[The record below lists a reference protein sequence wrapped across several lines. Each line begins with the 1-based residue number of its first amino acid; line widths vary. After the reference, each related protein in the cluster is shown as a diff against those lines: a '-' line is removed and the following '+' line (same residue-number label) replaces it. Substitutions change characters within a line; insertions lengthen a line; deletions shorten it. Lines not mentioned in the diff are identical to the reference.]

1 MTTIRDRLVF
11 GEQPQIAPLS
21 LPQPQQSQPSP
32 QPQPF
37 ARLSRQARAREV
49 ASAASAASSSADVE
63 SKFARAHS
71 IFHERWWL
79 DIATQGNWALAT
91 VKQDDA
97 VLGEMPYALIRR
109 RVWRISHLPPL
120 TRTLGPVIAPVT
132 GSAARQRRHQLDVT
146 ARLIEQLPACDS
158 FFQVLDP
165 RVDDAIAFALRGY
178 TVSARY
184 TFRLDAQCTQD
195 EAWSRLDS
203 KTRNVIRGAA
213 RELTVAPIATPG
225 EFLGFY
231 EDNLRARSRSNAYG
245 SAVMRQLVNT
255 FVERKSGTLL
265 GAYGPGAKLVAAIG
279 LVWDQQAMYFL
290 LSSRMPEAHCGSISL
305 LIWSG
310 IQRAIESGL
319 IFDFDGFSSPST
331 FSFLNGFGATLTQ
344 RLGVERHGTAYLLAR
359 TLKRRLAPG
368 SVFAPNL

>member
-1 MTTIRDRLVF
+1 MTTIRDRLLF
-11 GEQPQIAPLS
+11 GEQPPIAPLS
-21 LPQPQQSQPSP
+21 PQRLTQPTRP
-32 QPQPF
+32 PRPP
-37 ARLSRQARAREV
+37 RARK
-49 ASAASAASSSADVE
+49 AASSASVDAKSV
-63 SKFARAHS
+63 AQAHS

-91 VKQDDA
+91 VKQDDT
-97 VLGEMPYALIRR
+97 VLGEMPYALVRR
-109 RVWRISHLPPL
+109 RLWRISHLPPL
-120 TRTLGPVIAPVT
+120 TRTLGPVITPVA
-132 GSAARQRRHQLDVT
+132 GSEARQRRHQLDVT

-165 RVDDAIAFALRGY
+165 RVDDAIAFALHGY

-184 TFRLDAQCTQD
+184 TFRIDAHIGQD

-245 SAVMRQLVNT
+245 SAVMRQLVNA
-255 FVERKSGTLL
+255 FVERQSGVLL

-290 LSSRMPEAHCGSISL
+290 LSSRMHEAHCGSISL

-368 SVFAPNL
+368 SVFVPNL